1 MTGIEETTAKISSI
15 YVIGPMQIEDL
26 SEVLAIEREAFS
38 NPWSREAFVHEIQRN
53 PFSHPTVART
63 SRVGTH
69 GVAGYCVKWVVFE
82 LMHIQNIA
90 VHPAHL
96 RRGLGRYLLVDAL
109 EDGRRAG
116 ATKALLEVRESN
128 DAAKQLYLSMGF
140 KEVGRRKNYYRK
152 PNEDAIL
159 FEKDLLDDGP

>member
-1 MTGIEETTAKISSI
+1 MTGIEEMPGKISSL
-15 YVIGPMQIEDL
+15 YVIEPMRVEDIP
-26 SEVLAIEREAFS
+26 EVLAIERGAFS
-38 NPWSREAFVHEIQRN
+38 NPWSKEAFVHEIERN

-69 GVAGYCVKWVVFE
+69 GVAGYCVRWVVFE
-82 LMHIQNIA
+82 LIHIQNIA

-109 EDGRRAG
+109 EDGRRTG
-116 ATKALLEVRESN
+116 AIKALLEVRESN

-152 PNEDAIL
+152 PHEDAIL